1 MNIARIDI
9 ADLIERMR
17 ATNWDT
23 VFYDPLHDFIEAETE
38 EDRVAF
44 DKVEQL
50 IFDLQTVHESGPEG
64 KALVEHIANYHW
76 KDQPMEDQIETLF
89 PGSKREKMLTNHVIS
104 DEVLD
109 QALLGFSK
117 NENWVAYNTCSYFLE
132 KGDVYFFKDENEARD
147 FARYN
152 ISDYDNYKVIYAA
165 SIIDLFKQVPY
176 VNELNQRLN
185 NFSNSLNNVF
195 MNDKNFEYLKDN
207 IKYMGFGEKQ
217 NDALEQHLKQGKD
230 SFQLTFNTE
239 VNKKPFEA
247 VLKFRKSDKSD
258 MYFFN
263 SYHASLERSNGEKVD
278 QTFYL
283 NNGKGVTAK
292 EAYNLLEGRAVFK
305 ELSNKAG
312 DPYKAWIQLDF
323 ENKDKNNNNE
333 VKQYHENYG
342 YEVKSAVGK
351 YPIAELDGG
360 EKEKAL
366 MQSLQKGNIQSVTFG
381 ENGDSKK
388 MFIEANPQY
397 KTLTVYDN
405 QMKRMQKEDLSQY
418 QSLQQSQGKEVK
430 QEQKEELK
438 PDKKK
443 EVKQKIGDD
452 LGGSK
457 KKTSRKKGMSI

>member
-1 MNIARIDI
+1 MTIGDIDI
-9 ADLIERMR
+9 ADLNQRMNEI
-17 ATNWDT
+17 NWDLA
-23 VFYDPLHDFIEAETE
+23 FYDPLHDFIEAETM
-38 EDRVAF
+38 DDKMAF
-44 DKVEQL
+44 EKVEQL
-50 IFDLQTVHESGPEG
+50 IFDLKSVHESGPEG
-64 KALVEHIANYHW
+64 KALVEYLVNHYW
-76 KDQPMEDQIETLF
+76 REQPMEEQIETLF
-89 PGSKREKMLTNHVIS
+89 PGGTKKLLSSHVIS

-109 QALLGFSK
+109 QAQLEFSK
-117 NENWVAYNTCSYFLE
+117 NENWVAYNTLSYFLE
-132 KGDVYFFKDENEARD
+132 KGDVYFFRDENEARD

-165 SIIDLFKQVPY
+165 SIIDLFKQIPY
-176 VNELNQRLN
+176 GNELNQQLN
-185 NFSNSLNNVF
+185 NFSNSLNKNS
-195 MNDKNFEYLKDN
+195 MNEKNFDYLKDN

-217 NDALEQHLKQGKD
+217 NDVLEEHLKQGKE
-230 SFQLTFNTE
+230 SFQLKFNTE

-247 VLKFRKSDKSD
+247 LLQFRKSDKSD

-263 SYHASLERSNGEKVD
+263 SYHASLERSNGEKME

-305 ELSNKAG
+305 ELSKKAG

-342 YEVKSAVGK
+342 YDLKAAVGK
-351 YPIAELDGG
+351 FAIAELDGG

-381 ENGDSKK
+381 ANGDSKK

-397 KTLTVYDN
+397 KTVTLYDN

-418 QSLQQSQGKEVK
+418 HSLQHSKGQEVK